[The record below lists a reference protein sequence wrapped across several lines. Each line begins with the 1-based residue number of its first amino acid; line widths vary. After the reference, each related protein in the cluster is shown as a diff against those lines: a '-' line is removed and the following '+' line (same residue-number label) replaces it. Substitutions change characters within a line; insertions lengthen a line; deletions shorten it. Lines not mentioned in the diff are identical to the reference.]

1 MNQPLDVFVISL
13 ADSAARRARSSE
25 LLNDHG
31 VAFEFIDGVDGRK
44 GGHPLL
50 DRFRADKFL
59 VRHGRPSV
67 PGEAG
72 CYASHYLAWQKCV
85 ELNRPIVVFEDD
97 FAVRD
102 NINEAFSLLPELMN
116 DYPFIRLEDNGP
128 IMHKVVKKLGAYTL
142 SRFLKI
148 PQRATC
154 YALSP
159 SAAQAFI
166 KASEEFIYPVDVFI
180 RHQNLHQVPIYGL
193 QPYPVRPADPAGDYS
208 EIGNRH
214 RNKGPFWCKLTK
226 LVFKL
231 RNAVMNILT
240 NVRHSLKGR

>member
-1 MNQPLDVFVISL
+1 MSQLLDTLVISL
-13 ADSAARRARSSE
+13 ADSSARRARSSE
-25 LLNDHG
+25 LLG
-31 VAFEFIDGVDGRK
+31 EQGISFQFIDGVDGRK
-44 GGHPLL
+44 GEHPLL
-50 DRFRADKFL
+50 ARFRADKFL

-85 ELNRPIVVFEDD
+85 ELNRPVVIFEDD

-102 NINEAFSLLPELMN
+102 NIKEAFSLLPDLMK

-128 IMHKVVKKLGAYTL
+128 ILHKKVKQLGRYTL

-154 YALSP
+154 YAIAP
-159 SAAQAFI
+159 SAAHAFI
-166 KASEEFIYPVDVFI
+166 EASEEFVYPVDVFI

-193 QPYPVRPADPAGDYS
+193 EPYPVRPADPKGDHS

-214 RNKGPFWCKLTK
+214 RDKGPFWCKLTK

-231 RNAVMNILT
+231 RNAVLNILT
-240 NVRHSLKGR
+240 NIRHSLKGR